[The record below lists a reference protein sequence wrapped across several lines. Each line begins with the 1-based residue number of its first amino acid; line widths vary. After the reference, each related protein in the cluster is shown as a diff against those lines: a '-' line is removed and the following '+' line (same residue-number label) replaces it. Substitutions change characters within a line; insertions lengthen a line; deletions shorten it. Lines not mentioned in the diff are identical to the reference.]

1 MTSVYIWI
9 AACILFIVLEAATAT
24 LVSIWFIGGSI
35 AALIA
40 ALCDGPV
47 WLQIGLFGV
56 VSALLLL
63 CLRPFLRKF
72 VTPGRRKTNV
82 ESNVGKQGVV
92 IETIDN
98 LHGKGRIAL
107 GSVDWTARS
116 MDGSVIEEGARVIIR
131 KVEGVRAYV
140 ERD

>member
-1 MTSVYIWI
+1 MTSVYFWI

-40 ALCDGPV
+40 ALCGGPL

-56 VSALLLL
+56 VSAVLVI
-63 CLRPFLRKF
+63 CLRPFLRKY
-72 VTPGRRKTNV
+72 VAPGRVKTNV
-82 ESNVGKQGVV
+82 DGNIGKQAVV
-92 IETIDN
+92 VETIDN

-116 MDGSVIEEGARVIIR
+116 LDDSIIEEGTRVVIR